1 MTLVTQVTMVEEL
14 VDVEVEE
21 VVTELKTM
29 IITTVEILILKPSSL
44 DNLKTFS
51 PLLSLKLAI
60 I

>member
-29 IITTVEILILKPSSL
+29 ITMTVEILILKPSSL